1 MQFKLP
7 NLGEN
12 IDSGDIIKVLVKEG
26 DSVAANQGLF
36 EVETGK
42 AVIEV
47 PMPAAGTITKILV
60 KEGET
65 VKIGAPII
73 EYEAGAGGA
82 KSAAGSTAKPA
93 AAAAKPA
100 APAKPAAAPA
110 KPAAPAAA
118 KPAPAPAPA
127 PKPAPAPA
135 PVAVAA
141 KAPATNGHS
150 APAAAESA
158 TALAA
163 PAGPE
168 VRRLARELGVEISR
182 ITGTGPDGRIMREDV
197 IAAVRQATTNPGS
210 FAPAPAG
217 FTERDQFGPIAR
229 ENMSRMR
236 KTIAANMV
244 NSVQTIPQLTNFD
257 DADVTELERLRKDS
271 AEGYKAQGIKLTSLA
286 FLIKAVALSLR
297 AHKTVNSSLDME
309 SGQIIHKGYISIGIA
324 VDTEHGLMVPVI
336 RDADKL
342 TIPALAQAITAI
354 ADKAKKREIKPEDM
368 TGGTFTI
375 SNLGAIG
382 GTYSTP
388 IINPPEV
395 GILLCGRSRKL
406 PIVTDAGAIE
416 ARLMM
421 PLSMTYDHRLVDGA
435 AAARFMN
442 EVIGYLESPGR
453 LLLAQ

>member
-26 DSVAANQGLF
+26 DTVAANAGLF

-65 VKIGAPII
+65 VKIGAPVI
-73 EYEAGAGGA
+73 EYEAGAG
-82 KSAAGSTAKPA
+82 
-93 AAAAKPA
+93 AAKA
-100 APAKPAAAPA
+100 APAKTAGTAGATAKAPA
-110 KPAAPAAA
+110 KPAAPAPAKAA
-118 KPAPAPAPA
+118 APAPKPAAPAPAPA

-150 APAAAESA
+150 APAAESA

-168 VRRLARELGVEISR
+168 VRRLARELGVDISR
-182 ITGTGPDGRIMREDV
+182 ITGTGPDGRILREDV
-197 IAAVRQATTNPGS
+197 IAAVRAATSGAAS
-210 FAPAPAG
+210 FAPAPTG
-217 FTERDQFGPIAR
+217 YTERDQFGPIAR
-229 ENMSRMR
+229 ENLSRMR

-297 AHKTVNSSLDME
+297 QHKTVNSSLDME
-309 SGQIIHKGYISIGIA
+309 SGQIIHKGYVSIGIA

-342 TIPALAQAITAI
+342 TIPALAQEITKI
-354 ADKAKKREIKPEDM
+354 ADRAKKREIKPEDM

-406 PIVTDAGAIE
+406 PVVTDSGAIE

-442 EVIGYLESPGR
+442 DVMGYLQSPGR

>member
-12 IDSGDIIKVLVKEG
+12 IDSGDIIKVLVKVG
-26 DSVAANQGLF
+26 DTVSANQGLF

-47 PMPAAGTITKILV
+47 PMPAAGTITAILV
-60 KEGET
+60 KEGQS
-65 VKIGAPII
+65 VNIGAPII
-73 EYEAGAGGA
+73 EYEAAAGGA
-82 KSAAGSTAKPA
+82 KP
-93 AAAAKPA
+93 AAKPA
-100 APAKPAAAPA
+100 TAAAPAKPQAKPAAAPA
-110 KPAAPAAA
+110 KPAAPAPAAA
-118 KPAPAPAPA
+118 KPAPAPAP
-127 PKPAPAPA
+127 KPAPA

-150 APAAAESA
+150 APAASESA

-182 ITGTGPDGRIMREDV
+182 ITGTGPDGRILREDV

-210 FAPAPAG
+210 FAAPTPG
-217 FTERDQFGPIAR
+217 FTERDNFGPIAR
-229 ENMSRMR
+229 ENLSRMR

-309 SGQIIHKGYISIGIA
+309 SGQIIHKGYVSIGIA

-406 PIVTDAGAIE
+406 PIVNDAGQIE

-435 AAARFMN
+435 AAARFLN

>member
-26 DSVAANQGLF
+26 DTVAANAGLF

-65 VKIGAPII
+65 VKIGAPVI
-73 EYEAGAGGA
+73 EYEAGA
-82 KSAAGSTAKPA
+82 SAAKAAPAKA
-93 AAAAKPA
+93 AAAPAK

-110 KPAAPAAA
+110 KAAAPAP
-118 KPAPAPAPA
+118 KPAAPAPAPA

-150 APAAAESA
+150 APAAESA

-168 VRRLARELGVEISR
+168 VRRLARELGVDISR
-182 ITGTGPDGRIMREDV
+182 ITGTGPDGRILREDV
-197 IAAVRQATTNPGS
+197 IAAVRAATSGAAS
-210 FAPAPAG
+210 FAPAPTG
-217 FTERDQFGPIAR
+217 YTERDQFGPIAR

-297 AHKTVNSSLDME
+297 QHKTVNSSLDME
-309 SGQIIHKGYISIGIA
+309 SGQIIHKGYVSIGIA

-342 TIPALAQAITAI
+342 TIPALAQEITKI
-354 ADKAKKREIKPEDM
+354 ADRAKKREIKPEDM

-406 PIVTDAGAIE
+406 PVVTDSGAIE

-442 EVIGYLESPGR
+442 DVIGYLQSPGR